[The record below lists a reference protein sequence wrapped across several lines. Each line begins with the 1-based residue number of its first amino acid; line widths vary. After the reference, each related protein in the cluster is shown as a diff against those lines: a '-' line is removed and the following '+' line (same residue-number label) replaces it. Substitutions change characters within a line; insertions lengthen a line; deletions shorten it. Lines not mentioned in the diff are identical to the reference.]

1 MDAAREEVVDG
12 GVPPAAARVGDLEK
26 WIGVGGVDDW
36 RMG

>member
-12 GVPPAAARVGDLEK
+12 GVPPEK